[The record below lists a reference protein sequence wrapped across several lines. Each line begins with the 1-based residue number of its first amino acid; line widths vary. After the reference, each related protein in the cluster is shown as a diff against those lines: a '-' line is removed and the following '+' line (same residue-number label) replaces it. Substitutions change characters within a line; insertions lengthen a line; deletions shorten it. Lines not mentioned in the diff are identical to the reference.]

1 MALSQITDLAARA
14 AARVLSQY
22 TSKPRFMA
30 LVNGVNGLA
39 QDVENALW
47 AIVGQLDTANAQ
59 GTWLD
64 YLGNF
69 VGEARAGANDANY
82 RLFIEARILAN
93 KSQGTVEDII
103 GVIKKLT
110 ALSVF
115 PLARKPPASVEVIL
129 DGYAMTEPIRTRL
142 MQLLRGTRAAGV
154 RLMVLYAPDATDTNM
169 FLFASGDA
177 YESSTTQGT
186 PDSDDDDDT
195 DGGKLADA
203 DAP

>member
-22 TSKPRFMA
+22 KSKPKFMA
-30 LVNGVNGLA
+30 LVNGVTGMV
-39 QDVENALW
+39 QQVEDALW
-47 AIVGQLDTANAQ
+47 AIVAQLDTAQAQ

-69 VGEARAGANDANY
+69 VGEARAGANDAAY
-82 RLFIEARILAN
+82 RLFIVARIIAN
-93 KSQGTVEDII
+93 KSQGTVEDVI
-103 GVIKKLT
+103 GVIKIVTL
-110 ALSVF
+110 LNVF
-115 PLARKPPASVEVIL
+115 PVARKTPASLEVFL
-129 DGYAMTEPIRTRL
+129 DGYAMAEPVRTRL
-142 MQLLRGTRAAGV
+142 MQLLRRTRAGGV
-154 RLMVLYAPDATDTNM
+154 RLMVIYSPDATDTNM

-177 YESSTTQGT
+177 FEDSTTQGT